1 MNIVLK
7 WKQQANQ
14 GQKVILLLQ
23 ASQNLRANPEAD
35 QEQEIQVAG
44 KGQTAGVEGQGVM
57 EDQEVEAEH
66 ALDPEVDH
74 ALQEGME
81 VMTDTD
87 SMWQVRNF
95 TNLVPVEL

>member
-1 MNIVLK
+1 MNTALK

-14 GQKVILLLQ
+14 GQKVILQ

-66 ALDPEVDH
+66 VLDPGVDH

-81 VMTDTD
+81 MMTATD
-87 SMWQVRNF
+87 SMLQDINF
-95 TNLVPVEL
+95 ILSHW